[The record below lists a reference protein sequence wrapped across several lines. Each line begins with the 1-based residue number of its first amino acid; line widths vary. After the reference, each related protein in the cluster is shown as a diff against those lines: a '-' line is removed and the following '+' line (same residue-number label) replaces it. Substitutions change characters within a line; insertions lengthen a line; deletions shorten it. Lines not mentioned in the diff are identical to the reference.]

1 MKNSMQMN
9 GSAKVEVVDHN
20 GRVVRSIEQPNL
32 ILDAG
37 MERLATVVMA
47 DLFTSCARGTGTTD
61 TKEIVSGATT
71 YQQTGNTV
79 TCTGSRNF
87 AAGDVG
93 KVIKFSN
100 GMVARIQSQATSESQ
115 ATSTASV
122 DVSQTVPAL
131 STAII
136 YAVDQEG
143 LDNETHR
150 TSLYS
155 AAAGDNGTTDVDNL
169 RTMKR
174 TFVFYPE
181 SDDPDVVLD
190 NYSKVSNVV
199 ARLAGS
205 SRDFTIDDEGSYL
218 RFPSEGVEY
227 LITSFIDA
235 DSVEVD
241 DSAFAIASGPITIYG
256 FNEYN
261 EIGFSHTASAGNNLN
276 SRIKLASPVA
286 VRKPTGVLPGQQMR
300 VTYSLAVTVSPA
312 TANFGTA
319 PITDPA
325 NVMSSDK
332 SGSYGVE
339 SLALS
344 SVNADGTTNYT
355 NMALEPSVGG
365 YIGLSNSFSAV
376 SPFAGTSRGSGLG
389 YIQAVNLDYT
399 PLSFSRTTTASF
411 GINDAIGSAK
421 RSILL
426 FSDPAAPVAA
436 FVFVFSANQRKT
448 HTSALNLQFK
458 KTWSRTL
465 N

>member
-9 GSAKVEVVDHN
+9 GSAKVEVIDHN
-20 GRVVRSIEQPNL
+20 GRVVRSIEQSNL

-47 DLFTSCARGTGTTD
+47 DLFKTCAKGTGTTD
-61 TKEIVSGATT
+61 TKETVAATT
-71 YQQTGNTV
+71 YQQAGNTV
-79 TCTGSRNF
+79 TRTGARDFGAS
-87 AAGDVG
+87 DVG
-93 KVIKFSN
+93 RVIKFSN
-100 GMVARIQSQATSESQ
+100 GMSARIQSQ

-136 YAVDQEG
+136 YRVDQVG
-143 LDNETHR
+143 LVAETHR
-150 TSLYS
+150 TALYS
-155 AAAGDNGTTDVDNL
+155 IADGDNGTTDVDNL

-181 SDDPDVVLD
+181 SDDPDIVLD
-190 NYSKVSNVV
+190 NYSKVGNLVT
-199 ARLAGS
+199 RLAGS
-205 SRDFTIDDEGSYL
+205 DRDFTIDDEGSYL
-218 RFPSEGVEY
+218 RFPSYGVEY
-227 LITSFIDA
+227 LITSWIDA
-235 DSVEVD
+235 DNVEVD
-241 DSAFAIASGPITIYG
+241 DGAYAIASAPITIYG
-256 FNEYN
+256 FNIYN
-261 EIGFSHTASAGNNLN
+261 EIGFSHTASVGNNLN

-286 VRKPTGVLPGQQMR
+286 VQKPTGVLPGQQMR

-312 TANFGTA
+312 TSSAGTA
-319 PITDPA
+319 PILDPG
-325 NVMSSDK
+325 NIMSSNK
-332 SGSYGVE
+332 AGSYGVE

-344 SVNADGTTNYT
+344 SVNADGSTNYT

-376 SPFAGTSRGSGLG
+376 APFAGVSRGSGLG

-399 PLSFSRTTTASF
+399 ALSFSRTTTASF
-411 GINDAIGSAK
+411 GINDAVGSAK

-426 FSDPAAPVAA
+426 FSDPATPVAA
-436 FVFVFSANQRKT
+436 FVFVFNANQRKT